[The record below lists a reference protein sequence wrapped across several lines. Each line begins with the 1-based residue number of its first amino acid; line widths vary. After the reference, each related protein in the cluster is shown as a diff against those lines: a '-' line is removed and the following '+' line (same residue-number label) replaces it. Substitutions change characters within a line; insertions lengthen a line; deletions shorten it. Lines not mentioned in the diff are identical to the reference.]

1 MILVWVTFAC
11 LSLQSPY
18 EDKLPVLQEVSAYA
32 MGMVLHC
39 NKKWL
44 DARPSGS
51 KIRQCVHPRH
61 ERATRIP
68 IPYAR
73 LGKNTRRRVPVAVA
87 RVYTRPSG
95 STLRSGGSG
104 SHRSRVDC
112 RTVTLRVG
120 C

>member
-44 DARPSGS
+44 DA
-51 KIRQCVHPRH
+51 
-61 ERATRIP
+61 
-68 IPYAR
+68 
-73 LGKNTRRRVPVAVA
+73 
-87 RVYTRPSG
+87 
-95 STLRSGGSG
+95 
-104 SHRSRVDC
+104 
-112 RTVTLRVG
+112 
-120 C
+120 

>member
-32 MGMVLHC
+32 MGMVLHY
-39 NKKWL
+39 KKWL

-61 ERATRIP
+61 ERATCIP

-87 RVYTRPSG
+87 RVYTDP
-95 STLRSGGSG
+95 LR
-104 SHRSRVDC
+104 
-112 RTVTLRVG
+112 LWRVG
-120 C
+120 